1 MRTRKGGMPMQT
13 RQVLALKMWPA
24 SKSSLSVSRTGRRPQ
39 RTIKSVAETRLDARA
54 KLKQLKDERDDG

>member
-1 MRTRKGGMPMQT
+1 MQT
-13 RQVLALKMWPA
+13 RQVLALKMRLA

-39 RTIKSVAETRLDARA
+39 RTIKSVAKTRLDARA